1 MNNNIVEMKIV
12 KTEMAKSATLHIWYE
27 LTTFMILN
35 LNEEWSKTFL
45 KVMKI
50 FQGTKK

>member
-1 MNNNIVEMKIV
+1 
-12 KTEMAKSATLHIWYE
+12 
-27 LTTFMILN
+27 MILN

-50 FQGTKK
+50 FQGTKKWRLEQLVYVISGFF